1 LQVYDFLDSTINWK
15 NRVFLKRETE
25 WSLNDVNVYN
35 RFNILTI
42 TANSNIDELPN
53 GQFRVRPT
61 VTGFGQLPIL
71 PTISL
76 RMNLA
81 KKVES

>member
-1 LQVYDFLDSTINWK
+1 M
-15 NRVFLKRETE
+15 FLKRETE
-25 WSLNDVNVYN
+25 WSLNVVNVYN

-42 TANSNIDELPN
+42 TSNSRIDELPN
-53 GQFRVRPT
+53 GQFRVSPK

-81 KKVES
+81 KKIES